1 MKCTVYKINIKNVHM
16 IDFNNAFFFGFT
28 ADKQLPKRGAEIYL
42 FLKISSVSLH
52 ATYDFN
58 LQK

>member
-1 MKCTVYKINIKNVHM
+1 M

-42 FLKISSVSLH
+42 FLKISSASLH
-52 ATYDFN
+52 ATYDLN